1 MIVKTFHFKENEK
14 GACFCCLGVFL
25 KRVGMQMIDRY
36 ASHKIFLHAAET
48 VFKCIDV
55 RQKSI

>member
-1 MIVKTFHFKENEK
+1 MIGKTFHLKENEK

-36 ASHKIFLHAAET
+36 ASHKSFLHAET
-48 VFKCIDV
+48 IFKCIDV